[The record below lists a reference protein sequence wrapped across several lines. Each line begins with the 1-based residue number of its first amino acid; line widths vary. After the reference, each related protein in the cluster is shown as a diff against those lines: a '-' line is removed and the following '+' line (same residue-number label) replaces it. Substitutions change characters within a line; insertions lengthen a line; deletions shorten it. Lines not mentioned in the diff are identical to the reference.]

1 MSFLDDTKTF
11 GLVATVIGIIMA
23 ISGIM
28 GIVDKVYW
36 TGIGEILYALLI
48 ILLGVSVSKGETLKS
63 IGSTFSE
70 GVTSKFGI
78 LTSYVAVVGLGNII
92 YGIFTAVE
100 IGVGYGAVGIII
112 GIIALIFAYL
122 MKDGKATGADKIIWI
137 LLAIIFFVYIVLNLL
152 GIVASFGYDG
162 ALHIVVGVLMA
173 VSSMLLYLM
182 LFTYLISDEVKGKMG
197 M

>member
-1 MSFLDDTKTF
+1 MSLLDDTKTF
-11 GLVATVIGIIMA
+11 GLVATVIGVIMA

-28 GIVDKVYW
+28 GIVDKAYW
-36 TGIGEILYALLI
+36 TGIGEILYALLV
-48 ILLGVSVSKGETLKS
+48 ILLGVSVSKGETVKN

-70 GVTSKFGI
+70 GVNSKFGI

-92 YGIFTAVE
+92 YGIFTAIE
-100 IGVGYGAVGIII
+100 SEVGYGAVGIII

-137 LLAIIFFVYIVLNLL
+137 LLAIIFFVYIVLNL
-152 GIVASFGYDG
+152 IAIFASFGYDG

-173 VSSMLLYLM
+173 ISSVILYLM
-182 LFTYLISDEVKGKMG
+182 LFTYLISDEVKGRMG